1 MCGSLGGLWAV
12 RLFSVVIGEVK
23 RNRKEELNG
32 KVSKRSVASLM
43 EELILGA
50 T

>member
-1 MCGSLGGLWAV
+1 MVLAV
-12 RLFSVVIGEVK
+12 DYGPSDYFSVVIGEVK
-23 RNRKEELNG
+23 RNTKEELNG